1 MVVVRNTLIAQL
13 ILIFFQSFVAFF
25 ILQLSDPFKSE
36 SQRKMEIFNESI
48 LLIVAYTIICFSAWI
63 PNIETK
69 FKIGYVSVGFV
80 TIHLIVN
87 FSLITYSTIKTYI
100 RKCRVQKATKTHN

>member
-1 MVVVRNTLIAQL
+1 M
-13 ILIFFQSFVAFF
+13 AFF
-25 ILQLSDPFKSE
+25 ILEFSNPFNSA

-48 LLIVAYTIICFSAWI
+48 LLMVAYTIICFSAWI

-80 TIHLIVN
+80 VIHLLIN
-87 FSLITYSTIKTYI
+87 FSLITYNTLKTYI
-100 RKCRVQKATKTHN
+100 RKCRMQKATKSHN